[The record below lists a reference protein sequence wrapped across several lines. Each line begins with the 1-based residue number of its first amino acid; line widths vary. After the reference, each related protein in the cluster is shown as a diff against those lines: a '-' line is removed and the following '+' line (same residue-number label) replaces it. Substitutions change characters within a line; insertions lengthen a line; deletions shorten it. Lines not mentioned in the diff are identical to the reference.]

1 MNPHSQCSC
10 SEAPASAS
18 RRRVI
23 RIATA
28 SLAAAGLGLRSGL
41 ALAQAAAGDR
51 LVLDDEEGK
60 PVALTLAD
68 IKPGKPVLAFPFD
81 AAKGTVRNDSRL
93 NKVVLMRLD
102 EAQMDADTRA
112 RCAGG
117 VVAYSAVC
125 THQGCEVKTW
135 LSKEQVLVC
144 YCHSSKFLPLKGSEV
159 AGGPAPRPLP
169 SLPLKLDGEQLVV
182 AGPFSAQPG
191 GV

>member
-1 MNPHSQCSC
+1 MNHPAQCSC
-10 SEAPASAS
+10 SKAPADES

-28 SLAAAGLGLRSGL
+28 GLAAAGLGLRAGL
-41 ALAQAAAGDR
+41 ASAQADAGDR
-51 LVLDDEEGK
+51 LTLDDEEGK
-60 PVALTLAD
+60 PVALTPAD

-81 AAKGTVRNDSRL
+81 AAKGAVRNDSRL

-102 EAQMDADTRA
+102 EALMDAETRG
-112 RCAGG
+112 RSAGG
-117 VVAYSAVC
+117 VVAYSAIC
-125 THQGCEVKTW
+125 THQACEVKTW
-135 LSKEQVLVC
+135 LSKEQALVC

-169 SLPLKLDGEQLVV
+169 SLPLKLDGGQLVV